1 MLQWLSRDVALSQD
15 MQNALDRVRH
25 GLAGLALAWFLAVSV
40 TASMSYSV
48 LGTTAESVAPVWT
61 FVLLMWPE
69 MVRELRQLLRS
80 RLMLLTLV
88 VLVVC
93 AAVWLTRGYSL
104 HEPRLRFMLGVGLLF
119 PAAAGWFRAVG
130 HRGMQ
135 FALVVKTGVLAFAC
149 YQFGVAIWQGFVP
162 RELFARPPVYRHLR
176 HFNYDLALVSGL
188 AGALPAGRRVFSSVL
203 RFLVFVA
210 LGYFSFWSGGRGAFL
225 ALAVILGTLC
235 LTRRHEDDWRVAA
248 LHVAGFVLGGVLV
261 VLGGETYFLFGAL
274 ERSAKDSANAISSG
288 RLGIWKGTLSMG
300 MSTLSGALFGFGPE
314 SFVRMG
320 AFVQF
325 RHYILHP
332 HNTLVQWIFEYG
344 LLGAAALCASALWLA
359 WHCVWPALRAGN
371 LMQRLCA
378 ATLVGMSAFAL
389 VDGVYYHAAPLLFLT
404 LIWAYLYATRPQG

>member
-1 MLQWLSRDVALSQD
+1 MPQWLSRDITLSQE
-15 MQNALDRVRH
+15 MQNRLDRVRH

-48 LGTTAESVAPVWT
+48 LGTTAESVAPVWA

-93 AAVWLTRGYSL
+93 GAVWLTRGYSL

-135 FALVVKTGVLAFAC
+135 FALGVKLAVLAFAC
-149 YQFGVAIWQGFVP
+149 YKFGVAIWQGVLS
-162 RELFARPPVYRHLR
+162 RELFLRPPVYRHLR

-188 AGALPAGRRVFSSVL
+188 AGALPAGSRLLSSAL

-210 LGYFSFWSGGRGAFL
+210 LGYFSFWTGGRGEFL
-225 ALAVILGTLC
+225 ALAVTLATLC
-235 LTRRHEDDWRVAA
+235 LTRRHEDDWRVVM
-248 LHVAGFVLGGVLV
+248 LYVAGFVLGGALV
-261 VLGGETYFLFGAL
+261 VLGGETYFLFGAV

-288 RLGIWKGTLSMG
+288 RLGIWKGTLSAG
-300 MSTLSGALFGFGPE
+300 LSTLPGALFGFGPE
-314 SFVRMG
+314 AFVRLAVFK
-320 AFVQF
+320 AFG
-325 RHYILHP
+325 HYILHP

-344 LLGAAALCASALWLA
+344 LLGAGALCASALWLA
-359 WHCVWPALRAGN
+359 WHCVWPALKVGN

-404 LIWAYLYATRPQG
+404 LIWAYLYATRPQS